1 MLGYEPSCSCIIVV
15 DSYSL
20 DLKVAIAH
28 SHLQGE
34 TPRSSKSPSA
44 LWTMLLVSIVGAQ
57 GRDHRFDWSGYSF
70 LKISGTTTTGPNADV
85 VLSVEMV

>member
-34 TPRSSKSPSA
+34 TPRSVA
-44 LWTMLLVSIVGAQ
+44 ET
-57 GRDHRFDWSGYSF
+57 F
-70 LKISGTTTTGPNADV
+70 KIS
-85 VLSVEMV
+85 LSFVDHVAGLYRGSPRARPQIQLVRLFINIPQDIGDNHNRPEC